1 MSGLACATCHRF
13 FRVIKTGVFFEE
25 GMPVAEPGLGDDGRS
40 KTGWVP
46 YKLWAADLAECPEC
60 GARVLFTSQGQH
72 PVAEHYQREY
82 AATVDRCEPLFRV
95 DDNGGKRP

>member
-13 FRVIKTGVFFEE
+13 FRVIKVGVFFEE
-25 GMPVAEPGLGDDGRS
+25 GQPVGEPRGDGEPEA
-40 KTGWVP
+40 WAP

-72 PVAEHYQREY
+72 PVAQHYQREY
-82 AATVDRCEPLFRV
+82 AAMVDRCEPLFRV